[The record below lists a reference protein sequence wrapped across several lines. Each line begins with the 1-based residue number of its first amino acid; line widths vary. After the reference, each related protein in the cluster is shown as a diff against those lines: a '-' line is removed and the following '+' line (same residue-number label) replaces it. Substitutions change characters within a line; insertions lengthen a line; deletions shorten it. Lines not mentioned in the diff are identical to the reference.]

1 MLDAS
6 LATSADYRDRFDEV
20 IRRVIYDLPSIAK
33 VHSISLFVN
42 RVEHTFAHW
51 LIDETKN
58 SLKGRR
64 QAEVIKFFDRA
75 DAAASS
81 IFGILE
87 SIRED
92 TLEAAWS
99 QQRAEDLDINIL
111 EFHLK
116 VRKLL
121 EQLGAPDV
129 DSLQAIMGAF
139 ALVAKRYKQ
148 QVIEETGLR
157 LTRRGRRRTWKE
169 FCTLVFRLEYAAQVT
184 GGNFTLDKRL
194 KKGSLL
200 DALDSIK
207 RRLLLEHEW
216 CWICEFM
223 PAPKEHPVANYERA
237 LSSARAAAAGLLHLE
252 KLHSVKSV
260 LFAPELLNGPIAK
273 AHAEQDAK
281 IAKSNEERTLIA
293 RVRSLQRMQLARLK

>member
-1 MLDAS
+1 MTDTSTTRRSSGPSRRWPVRLNASFVHRKTWWHCAARTDDARHMLELRQARLGLAAENPVRTGPPRLSILRTAPCGGAAMLDAS

-148 QVIEETGLR
+148 QVIE
-157 LTRRGRRRTWKE
+157 
-169 FCTLVFRLEYAAQVT
+169 
-184 GGNFTLDKRL
+184 
-194 KKGSLL
+194 
-200 DALDSIK
+200 
-207 RRLLLEHEW
+207 
-216 CWICEFM
+216 
-223 PAPKEHPVANYERA
+223 
-237 LSSARAAAAGLLHLE
+237 
-252 KLHSVKSV
+252 
-260 LFAPELLNGPIAK
+260 
-273 AHAEQDAK
+273 
-281 IAKSNEERTLIA
+281 
-293 RVRSLQRMQLARLK
+293 